1 MFSTCG
7 LVTIFFTSLSGTNV
21 RMADAGIG
29 FDEGSRPLSASGSI
43 DFLFGGTEIKTR
55 VKLSISEEKHCVTHF
70 LSMTT

>member
-1 MFSTCG
+1 
-7 LVTIFFTSLSGTNV
+7 
-21 RMADAGIG
+21 MADAGIG

>member
-1 MFSTCG
+1 
-7 LVTIFFTSLSGTNV
+7 
-21 RMADAGIG
+21 MADAGIG

-55 VKLSISEEKHCVTHF
+55 VKLSISEENHCVTHF